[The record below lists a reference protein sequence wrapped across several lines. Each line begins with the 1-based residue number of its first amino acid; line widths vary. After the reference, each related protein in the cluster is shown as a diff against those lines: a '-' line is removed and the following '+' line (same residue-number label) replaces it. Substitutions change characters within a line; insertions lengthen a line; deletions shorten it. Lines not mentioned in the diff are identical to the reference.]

1 MTEETEQKKG
11 KPTAWGK
18 MFRDTEAEWTP
29 EEEEEAMLELRRA
42 VEEGELSRKDKTRQA
57 LEKEFEEYF
66 GILGMKTETGGEGEQ
81 E

>member
-1 MTEETEQKKG
+1 MTEETEQKTE

-18 MFRDTEAEWTP
+18 MFRDPDAEWTP

-42 VEEGELSRKDKTRQA
+42 VDEGELSRKDKARQT

-66 GILGMKTETGGEGEQ
+66 GVLGMKTETSGEGEQ
-81 E
+81 G